1 VVEALWFDMPVVAKV
16 ADQSFGRQAYSLIKA
31 AGSDMGIT
39 FDWPSYIDCAV
50 KFGLDANER
59 QKMRSQLER
68 GKRPESLAPLWNP
81 AKFARDFHALCEQL
95 LPLQES

>member
-1 VVEALWFDMPVVAKV
+1 
-16 ADQSFGRQAYSLIKA
+16 
-31 AGSDMGIT
+31 
-39 FDWPSYIDCAV
+39 V